1 MDIPLPQGVHSVAE
15 GWPVAPSAPRAEAL
29 LRVAHAPTPALQRDR
44 ASEAAGLRPLLL
56 HSAVSRVHHAVL
68 QVGRARHLAVHA
80 PAVVAVRSAAV
91 AAVREVASAVADT
104 QAAVAAVRVVASE
117 AAGNRSVL
125 QCS

>member
-1 MDIPLPQGVHSVAE
+1 MEIPLPQGVHSVAE
-15 GWPVAPSAPRAEAL
+15 GWPAAPSAPRAEVL

-91 AAVREVASAVADT
+91 AAVR
-104 QAAVAAVRVVASE
+104 VVASE